1 VNYQT
6 DDDFFGHDARAWR
19 GGENSSPILT
29 RTWCATERPVLSR
42 ALGAEL
48 VSQKKGL
55 RTTQVEG
62 PSRAKASRFLWGI
75 DWAEWLPRDLT
86 DDGIELQES
95 DIDSALPFIEAH
107 YAEIFE
113 QEAERGR
120 FFHEPFDGAK
130 RRYYKT
136 ADVFEIKQSGCTVG
150 LLIGAPTD
158 WSTYYVRTIGVL
170 RAYQGRQLPRLIL
183 PFLFDRLA
191 EAGVRRFEAETSP
204 SNLAS
209 VLNLTRLRFN
219 LTGTVLTERWGALLR
234 FTKFVDSNAEG
245 VFLDKFC
252 AGIRYQ
258 KRRSPNPHVKP

>member
-1 VNYQT
+1 M
-6 DDDFFGHDARAWR
+6 
-19 GGENSSPILT
+19 T
-29 RTWCATERPVLSR
+29 RTWSATERPVLSA
-42 ALGAEL
+42 ALGAET
-48 VSQKKGL
+48 VSPESGL

-86 DDGIELQES
+86 DDGIELHWS
-95 DIDSALPFIEAH
+95 DIDSAMPFIEAH

-113 QEAERGR
+113 QDAERGR

-136 ADVFEIKQSGCTVG
+136 ADVFEIKRAAYTVG
-150 LLIGAPTD
+150 LLIGAPSD
-158 WSTYYVRTIGVL
+158 WSTYYVRTMGVL
-170 RAYQGRQLPRLIL
+170 REYQGRQLPRLIL

-191 EAGVRRFEAETSP
+191 KAGVRRFEAETSP
-204 SNLAS
+204 SNLTS

-234 FTKFVDSNAEG
+234 FTKFVDPDAEG

-258 KRRSPNPHVKP
+258 KRHCENRPPTEKEHLP